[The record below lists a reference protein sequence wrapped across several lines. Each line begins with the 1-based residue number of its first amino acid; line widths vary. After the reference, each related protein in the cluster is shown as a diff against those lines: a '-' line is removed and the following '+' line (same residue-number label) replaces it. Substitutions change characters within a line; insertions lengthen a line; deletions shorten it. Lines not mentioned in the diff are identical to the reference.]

1 MITRERLL
9 AGLNELIEVEE
20 GVITLYANFSK
31 ALLKET
37 PGIDKEKK
45 EQMTKMLSVLY
56 RDSARHKETVD
67 NMVLDVEKS
76 AKNEY

>member
-67 NMVLDVEKS
+67 NMVMDVEKS